1 MRRGA
6 ASRVWGAAC
15 SRRVPISYRAEDE
28 LIVGG
33 ARHKVDPARPPA
45 VGDERQVAELV
56 VDVLVPHL
64 DPRRQR
70 LGRQLDADRRVQLVE
85 PRARRVDHAPRADDR
100 AVLHPHADAARA
112 VGRRLERLD
121 ALVEADVDPV
131 AAARGE
137 QVGEAG
143 ARVEVAAA
151 VLVHGREG
159 AVVRRHLVALVV
171 EGGERLGRDVRE
183 AVRELALV
191 DQVGGDPKLLE
202 PRLHRRV
209 LRRVVPA
216 RSGGG
221 RGWGQGGRDGQAWR
235 GGGAHPSIQR
245 APVSVKYASAFSS

>member
-15 SRRVPISYRAEDE
+15 SRRVPISHRAEDE
-28 LIVGG
+28 LVVGG
-33 ARHKVDPARPPA
+33 ARHKVDPAGAPA

-112 VGRRLERLD
+112 VGGRLEGLD
-121 ALVEADVDPV
+121 ALVEADVDAV

-191 DQVGGDPKLLE
+191 DQVGGDAELLE

-209 LRRVVPA
+209 LRGVVPA

-221 RGWGQGGRDGQAWR
+221 GGGVREEGTGRR
-235 GGGAHPSIQR
+235 GGAGARTR
-245 APVSVKYASAFSS
+245 ASRGRRSR